1 MLIKGI
7 SIFLKFIHILD
18 QEMPYWFCWKF
29 IFCFYFHVLINYTT
43 STIYINIFVW
53 LLQSEGILDLLLKSQ
68 HLDPLVFIDMMDF
81 CILHG
86 YKISRDFMT
95 RKVHSVKALQNCE
108 QIQSWLQKTFETVP
122 SLSNICRNL
131 IRQQLSIRKK
141 SRLQK
146 SIENLPL
153 PFLLKDFLAFK
164 GEECESLLK
173 LTFWELSCHFIQ
185 SISLCFTE
193 ELSYS

>member
-1 MLIKGI
+1 MCNVDKGNFNFFKIYSHPGSGNALLIL
-7 SIFLKFIHILD
+7 LKIHILFLFSCTY
-18 QEMPYWFCWKF
+18 QLHYK
-29 IFCFYFHVLINYTT
+29 YY
-43 STIYINIFVW
+43 IYINIFVW

-164 GEECESLLK
+164 DEECESLLK
-173 LTFWELSCHFIQ
+173 LTF
-185 SISLCFTE
+185 
-193 ELSYS
+193 